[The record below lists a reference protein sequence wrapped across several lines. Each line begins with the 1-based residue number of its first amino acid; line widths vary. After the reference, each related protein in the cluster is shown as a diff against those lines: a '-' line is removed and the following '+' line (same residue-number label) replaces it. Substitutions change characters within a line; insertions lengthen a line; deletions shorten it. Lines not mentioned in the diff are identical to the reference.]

1 MNAETPQGAAGSQGR
16 LVIRTIAMPCDTNA
30 RGDIF
35 GGWLMS
41 QLDLGGAVLAQQLA
55 NGRVTTVAVEKLDF
69 IAPVKVGDTVTC
81 FARLLSRGRTSM
93 RLGLEAWATRHGEIT
108 TKQVARG
115 IYIYVAID
123 AEGRPAPV
131 PESARAEEI

>member
-1 MNAETPQGAAGSQGR
+1 MGKM
-16 LVIRTIAMPCDTNA
+16 VIRTIAMPRDTNA

-55 NGRVTTVAVEKLDF
+55 RGRVTTAAVEKLDF

-81 FARLLSRGRTSM
+81 FAKLLSRGRTSM
-93 RLGLEAWATRHGEIT
+93 RVGLEARATCHGGIAT
-108 TKQVARG
+108 VAVARG
-115 IYIYVAID
+115 VYVYVAID
-123 AEGRPAPV
+123 EEGKPTPV
-131 PESARAEEI
+131 PEGA